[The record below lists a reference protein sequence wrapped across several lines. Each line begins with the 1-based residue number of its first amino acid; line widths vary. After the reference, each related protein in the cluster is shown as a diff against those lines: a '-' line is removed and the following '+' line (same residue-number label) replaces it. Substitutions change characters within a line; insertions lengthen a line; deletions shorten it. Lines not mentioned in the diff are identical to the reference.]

1 VPWIPKQFG
10 AIAGVFALLFAAQSA
25 FARADAT
32 GFSISAITAQTP
44 PKIDGTLDDPAW
56 KTAAHV
62 QLGWDFTFRRAATE
76 TTDAYVLA
84 DKQYLYVAFVAKQK
98 EPLTATQHVNDQPLG
113 SDDVVRVYLFPAGEQ
128 SFEYMFVSN
137 PIGTRYE
144 TSSENTAF
152 APQWD
157 AVARRTAD
165 GYIVTERI
173 PLGIMRGDGRTEWRI
188 QFDRRIYNLTQLL
201 EWASDPGQGST
212 DASHYTGYLR
222 GMSGA
227 ATASAKTK
235 PRANVYALG
244 ELAPQSLGGST
255 SRVGADVAIPIT
267 PTASF
272 LGTFHPDY
280 SNVEL
285 DQQTIAPSAFPRRYL
300 EVRPFFTQGANF
312 YNEFNC
318 NDCVDYPLLY
328 TPNIPTPRDGYAV
341 EGVQGRYNFGA
352 FDAAG
357 DNRNDTAQAVQY
369 GTPNHSFFGLYQRI
383 STDIP
388 GLHDVAQFGQIVLGN
403 AHNFNVY
410 ATVGQEA
417 GTNVLD
423 PSQGAY
429 REYGFNDFTPKEG
442 IFAAYHEV
450 GSQFEPPD
458 TYFQIN
464 DVKGPSVYV
473 YREFDN
479 APHSYI
485 QSITVSN
492 DFQNYANHLGQLDLG
507 YRNAGITINTR
518 TLLSLA
524 LNTGSQ
530 YLLLPGLPP
539 GDANQFGGSLSY
551 NANGATPSSYSYNI
565 GRYAEGYLRA
575 SARSMTLRLTPRGTI
590 TFEADDTSDTLD
602 TGEHLVQWLERVS
615 VAYQIDHTSSLALGV
630 RRIIGTTPPF
640 FTPEASLDTLYIN
653 ASNISAAYYKRLG
666 RGEIY
671 VVYGDPN
678 ALSTTPATIVKY
690 IFYVG
695 AQKGT

>member
-1 VPWIPKQFG
+1 
-10 AIAGVFALLFAAQSA
+10 
-25 FARADAT
+25 
-32 GFSISAITAQTP
+32 
-44 PKIDGTLDDPAW
+44 
-56 KTAAHV
+56 
-62 QLGWDFTFRRAATE
+62 
-76 TTDAYVLA
+76 
-84 DKQYLYVAFVAKQK
+84 
-98 EPLTATQHVNDQPLG
+98 
-113 SDDVVRVYLFPAGEQ
+113 
-128 SFEYMFVSN
+128 
-137 PIGTRYE
+137 
-144 TSSENTAF
+144 
-152 APQWD
+152 
-157 AVARRTAD
+157 
-165 GYIVTERI
+165 
-173 PLGIMRGDGRTEWRI
+173 
-188 QFDRRIYNLTQLL
+188 
-201 EWASDPGQGST
+201 
-212 DASHYTGYLR
+212 
-222 GMSGA
+222 
-227 ATASAKTK
+227 
-235 PRANVYALG
+235 
-244 ELAPQSLGGST
+244 
-255 SRVGADVAIPIT
+255 
-267 PTASF
+267 
-272 LGTFHPDY
+272 
-280 SNVEL
+280 
-285 DQQTIAPSAFPRRYL
+285 
-300 EVRPFFTQGANF
+300 
-312 YNEFNC
+312 
-318 NDCVDYPLLY
+318 
-328 TPNIPTPRDGYAV
+328 
-341 EGVQGRYNFGA
+341 VQGRYNFGA

-357 DNRNDTAQAVQY
+357 DNRTDTAQAVQY